1 MAKVV
6 VQKGTLVGLWGAL
19 GSCVLALAFLLGRET
34 ARGPRAQAPPEAPA
48 AQPLPAA
55 QPPAPAVAQTYS
67 GIAVPPPPAVPA
79 APPSPAVPAAAA
91 APAAAP
97 APARAA
103 VAGYF
108 QALDRIQP
116 GQMAGGPGDLAKG
129 LMEALSKGDTSGF
142 DDMIRQAES
151 ARAALAALVPP
162 APCAAFHQESLA
174 SLDASIALLHSIR
187 DSLTAPGAPAS
198 DFTAQAAGLQARA
211 ERLQREEKDLRQ
223 RYGVG
228 N

>member
-1 MAKVV
+1 
-6 VQKGTLVGLWGAL
+6 
-19 GSCVLALAFLLGRET
+19 
-34 ARGPRAQAPPEAPA
+34 
-48 AQPLPAA
+48 
-55 QPPAPAVAQTYS
+55 
-67 GIAVPPPPAVPA
+67 
-79 APPSPAVPAAAA
+79 
-91 APAAAP
+91 
-97 APARAA
+97 

-116 GQMAGGPGDLAKG
+116 GQMAGGPEDLAKG
-129 LMEALSKGDTSGF
+129 LMDTLSKGDTSGF

-174 SLDASIALLHSIR
+174 SLDASIALLHSVR

-198 DFTAQAAGLQARA
+198 DVTAQAAGLQARA

-228 N
+228 K